1 MRRFLS
7 KINKNNLSVFD
18 NFLSTYSEDFQINEA
33 NKRISQSSKYCCFS
47 KRDPEN
53 TYKKNS
59 ALVSISWGHKDDD
72 GLSLS
77 AGSDG
82 AALMLVTRWRVG
94 ASRSDDVGKWSWLAW
109 IPPALKTRELGQPSL
124 CIKIHLKVK

>member
-1 MRRFLS
+1 MRQTKESLKAQNIVVFPKETQ
-7 KINKNNLSVFD
+7 KIL
-18 NFLSTYSEDFQINEA
+18 T
-33 NKRISQSSKYCCFS
+33 
-47 KRDPEN
+47 
-53 TYKKNS
+53 KKNS

-77 AGSDG
+77 PGSAG

-109 IPPALKTRELGQPSL
+109 IPPALKTREFWQPSL